1 MLTQNP
7 CLIRTQ
13 YWNPCLIRTHHWNPC
28 LVWLEPLPGLV
39 RTLAW
44 SAPLEPLPD
53 PHTPLEP
60 LPGLVGTLAWSAPL
74 KTLAWSAPLEP
85 LPNPHAPLDGLPDCL
100 SPLPWFPVP
109 SLAASTLS
117 ASTFAFCNVHPR
129 QTEMG
134 KLHWIVTFHGLTT
147 CYKRLLYFKMQRA
160 KVWD

>member
-1 MLTQNP
+1 MLTQNPCLIRTQHWNP

-13 YWNPCLIRTHHWNPC
+13 YWNPCLIRMHHSNPC
-28 LVWLEPLPGLV
+28 LVWLEPLPI
-39 RTLAW
+39 
-44 SAPLEPLPD
+44 

-74 KTLAWSAPLEP
+74 EP
-85 LPNPHAPLDGLPDCL
+85 LPNPHAPLDGFPDCF